1 MEGVR
6 FLTAQ
11 DGGPLMMLG
20 SVEPAGVGWHYGR
33 KHNRG
38 SREVGTTSRREGSAI
53 PGLETTACQGEID
66 RWQAIAHGS
75 R

>member
-1 MEGVR
+1 
-6 FLTAQ
+6 
-11 DGGPLMMLG
+11 MMLG

-53 PGLETTACQGEID
+53 PGLETTWFAPGLMEGRKLEKEPYTCP
-66 RWQAIAHGS
+66 RSTPPSSSNAP
-75 R
+75 